1 MNALTASADT
11 TPQVWAGTDHW
22 LVGVLN
28 ATVMARSSTLYNQV
42 PSKGGNSTAPHIFY
56 VYARTY
62 LYEYTCLLPALPCLE
77 PAHLSHAPQV

>member
-1 MNALTASADT
+1 MQCVRAAVNSLTASADT

-42 PSKGGNSTAPHIFY
+42 SNGQNISSTAPHIFY
-56 VYARTY
+56 VYARTCT
-62 LYEYTCLLPALPCLE
+62 YTCLLPALRSL
-77 PAHLSHAPQV
+77 AH